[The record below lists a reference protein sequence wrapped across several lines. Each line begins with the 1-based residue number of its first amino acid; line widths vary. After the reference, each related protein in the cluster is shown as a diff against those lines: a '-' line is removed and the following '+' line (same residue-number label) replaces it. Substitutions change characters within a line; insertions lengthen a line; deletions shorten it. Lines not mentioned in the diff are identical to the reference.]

1 MKELCTSM
9 RMVSTE
15 ADNALRDWHDSSDH
29 MKAEFNNCFHR
40 LFKYFQPREDKG
52 ALSSLVPTYKQA
64 YLSSF
69 KL

>member
-1 MKELCTSM
+1 M

-15 ADNALRDWHDSSDH
+15 ADNALRDRHDSSDY
-29 MKAEFNNCFHR
+29 MKANTIIVFADY
-40 LFKYFQPREDKG
+40 LKYFQPRDDKG

-64 YLSSF
+64 NLSSF